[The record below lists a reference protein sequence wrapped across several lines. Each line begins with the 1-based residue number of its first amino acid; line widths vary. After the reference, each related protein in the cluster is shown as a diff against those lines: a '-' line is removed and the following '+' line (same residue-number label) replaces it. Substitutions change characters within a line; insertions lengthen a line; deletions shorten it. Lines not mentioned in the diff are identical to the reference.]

1 MADYK
6 FLAQQRTALFNIVFG
21 TGNTPARIFDIALI
35 VTILASVLLVMIES
49 DVKLPPELRS
59 RLRNAEVVFTIL
71 FTFEYLLRIFIAP
84 RPVRYI
90 FSFFGIID
98 LLAILPSYLLLVFP
112 ESSYFLV
119 IRLLRVMRVFRVFKL
134 LRHLEEARH
143 LSNALISSSRKIS
156 VFFFYLLILVC
167 LFGSLIYLIE
177 GPDNGF
183 TSIPLSI
190 YWAIITVTTV
200 GYGDIIPQTGLGKA
214 IASLTTLIGYS
225 IIAIPTGI
233 VTAELSLGIFHSKK
247 TACENCDLS
256 THEHDAQFCRVC
268 GNELTTTGG

>member
-1 MADYK
+1 MADYR
-6 FLAQQRTALFNIVFG
+6 FLDRQRNALYQIVFG
-21 TGNTPARIFDIALI
+21 TGNTPARLFDIALI
-35 VTILASVLLVMIES
+35 VAILASVLSVMIES
-49 DVKLPPELRS
+49 DVNLSPDIRIQLRHV
-59 RLRNAEVVFTIL
+59 EVFFTIL
-71 FTFEYLLRIFIAP
+71 FTVEYLLRIFIAP
-84 RPVRYI
+84 KPFRYI

-98 LLAILPSYLLLVFP
+98 LLAILPSYLLFVFP
-112 ESSYFLV
+112 EASYFLV

-134 LRHLEEARH
+134 LRHVDEARQ
-143 LSNALISSSRKIS
+143 LATALRSSSRKIS

-190 YWAIITVTTV
+190 YWAIITITTV

-233 VTAELSLGIFHSKK
+233 FAAELSMGVIQTQK
-247 TACENCDLS
+247 TVCENCDLAD
-256 THEHDAQFCRVC
+256 HQQDAQFCRAC
-268 GNELTTTGG
+268 GKKLKKS

>member
-6 FLAQQRTALFNIVFG
+6 FLPHQRTVLFNIVFG

-49 DVKLPPELRS
+49 DVNLPPELRT
-59 RLRNAEVVFTIL
+59 RLRNAEVFFTIL
-71 FTFEYLLRIFIAP
+71 FTLEYLLRIFIAP
-84 RPVRYI
+84 KPVRYI

-134 LRHLEEARH
+134 LRHLEEARQ

-200 GYGDIIPQTGLGKA
+200 GYGDIIPQTALGKA

-233 VTAELSLGIFHSKK
+233 VTAELSLGIFQSKK
-247 TACENCDLS
+247 RACNNCDLS
-256 THEHDAQFCRVC
+256 THEHDAEFCRAC
-268 GNELTTTGG
+268 GTELKTSGG